1 MNFQVFTSCEIL
13 ATAWIWTNEWFF
25 SSMNS
30 DVIYK
35 LVFGFE
41 SGAISRATVPVA
53 SVIGIFLIFGL
64 RFSKYILD
72 DLGYQ

>member
-1 MNFQVFTSCEIL
+1 MNFQIFASCEVL
-13 ATAWIWTNEWFF
+13 ATTWIWTNEWFF

-41 SGAISRATVPVA
+41 SGAISRASVPVA
-53 SVIGIFLIFGL
+53 SVVCIFLIFGF
-64 RFSKYILD
+64 RF
-72 DLGYQ
+72 

>member
-1 MNFQVFTSCEIL
+1 MNFQIFASCEIL
-13 ATAWIWTNEWFF
+13 ATTWIWADEWFF

-30 DVIYK
+30 DVIYE

-41 SGAISRATVPVA
+41 SGAISRASVPVA

-64 RFSKYILD
+64 IF
-72 DLGYQ
+72 